1 MPIVNSYPAC
11 CLLRLLL
18 DGADN
23 LICSRPDWYG
33 VPGILTVT
41 SESDERTED
50 DDGALHLLSAAEHY
64 AISCDEVFCT
74 FY

>member
-1 MPIVNSYPAC
+1 VPIANSCPAC

-33 VPGILTVT
+33 VPGIVPETFLITR
-41 SESDERTED
+41 DNRTEVMKKVLNWLME
-50 DDGALHLLSAAEHY
+50 G
-64 AISCDEVFCT
+64 VN
-74 FY
+74 